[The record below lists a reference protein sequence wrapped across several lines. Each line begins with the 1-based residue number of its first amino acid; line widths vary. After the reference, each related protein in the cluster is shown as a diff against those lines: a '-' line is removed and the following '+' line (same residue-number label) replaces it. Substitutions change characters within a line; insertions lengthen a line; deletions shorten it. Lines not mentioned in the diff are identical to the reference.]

1 MSMDIQFKDLEDN
14 INKFSMFKTFQ
25 DMNSLFGVK
34 EYGDIVSATL
44 QSNKNAFSIN
54 VKNCIPGDRTCDM
67 NEANE

>member
-1 MSMDIQFKDLEDN
+1 ML
-14 INKFSMFKTFQ
+14 KTFQ
-25 DMNSLFGVK
+25 DMKSLFGVK